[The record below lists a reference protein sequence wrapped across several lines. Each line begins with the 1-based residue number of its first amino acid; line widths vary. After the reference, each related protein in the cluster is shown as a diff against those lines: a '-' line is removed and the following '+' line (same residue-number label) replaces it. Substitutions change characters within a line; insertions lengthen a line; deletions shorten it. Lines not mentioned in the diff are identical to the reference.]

1 MSLDINDFQ
10 KKIKEASPLEVPFLL
25 MQLEQYD
32 CESAQEIFERIN
44 KNFQKEDM
52 VSNVVT
58 PVMTTIVDS
67 LLMLPIFK
75 GFARKLGLN
84 ANRIMVECSSFNYD
98 GQVIY
103 LQPDS
108 FIESVNQDEF
118 NKEWGSEN
126 RKEYN
131 RSTYENESAM
141 GRYKQKRIKE
151 VGTRKN
157 LHDEYTGEDNI
168 TARKDNP
175 DLRRNDPKNL
185 YNAETDH
192 IIPLKKI
199 FSQLQN
205 NMGLSDGDIKRIAN
219 SDDNLALTGRRIN
232 NPKRDMSNRE
242 FIKEQERLKAQG
254 KEYVE
259 LTPEQKEN
267 MLRMEDEAQ
276 HSLENGVNKTVIKNL
291 LGQGE
296 ADRAIR
302 KEAYNKK
309 EKELGRKLTQ
319 DEREVLDKKLGFDKA
334 SEIHKKNLNNAGK
347 QTLMY
352 AMGSAILFIIKP
364 LYFEMKDSFLYG
376 FKEGVNAHSYKEA
389 FSIRFGRVKDYV
401 WKQISDLDNVFSSV
415 MSNLKNLISA
425 ILEGILGM
433 FVGIFKQAFRLVKE
447 GVKIMTQSF
456 DVLFGKNAKSTTPAE
471 KGDAIIKIFGASAT
485 ALCGI
490 WIDSML
496 EKAPFIPESL
506 RGVVSTLLSGLA
518 SMLVFYLLDKADI
531 FNVKATRRNA
541 RIREI
546 FDARI
551 NDISLATKNMNEAVI
566 EKLKQYALESH
577 QILNRFSKAIEN
589 SDYTSASNEA
599 LALTEFFKI
608 DMSYNSFTEFEE
620 QLHKGTLNWDM

>member
-118 NKEWGSEN
+118 NKEWGIEN

-131 RSTYENESAM
+131 RSTYQNESAM

-157 LHDEYTGEDNI
+157 LYDEYTGEDNI

-276 HSLENGVNKTVIKNL
+276 HSLENSVNKTVIKNL

-334 SEIHKKNLNNAGK
+334 SEIYKKNLNNAGK

-376 FKEGVNAHSYKEA
+376 FKEGITAHSYKEA

-401 WKQISDLDNVFSSV
+401 WEQISDLDNVFSSV

-456 DVLFGKNAKSTTPAE
+456 DVLFGKNAKNTTPAE